1 MNIPRISSFDTAIR
15 IYYQHVEIGNSE
27 IKELFGK
34 LSPATISK
42 LKKPVIDYMNAK
54 DIISYRKYNVNS
66 RCAYEIWGIDVED
79 LEQRRNKLERL
90 GY

>member
-1 MNIPRISSFDTAIR
+1 MNIPRISSHDTAIR
-15 IYYQHVEIGNSE
+15 IYYEYVEIGNNE

-42 LKKPVIDYMNAK
+42 LKRLVIDDMNANGVK
-54 DIISYRKYNVNS
+54 SYRKYNVNAKS
-66 RCAYEIWGIDVED
+66 AYEIWGIDVED
-79 LEQRRNKLERL
+79 LVRRKNKLEEL